1 MSTAGPGQRSGLLA
15 WLVLA
20 APLLILLSL
29 VALLHRRGADRF
41 AAVPP
46 LLISSG
52 LLATSAVARARHRRQ
67 LLAALRR
74 ERLE

>member
-1 MSTAGPGQRSGLLA
+1 MSLAGPGRSSGLLP

-29 VALLHRRGADRF
+29 LALLHRRGTDRL

-46 LLISSG
+46 LLIGSG
-52 LLATSAVARARHRRQ
+52 LLATSAIARGRHRRQ
-67 LLAALRR
+67 LLQALRR